1 MGKALYNFIIS
12 KCSTV
17 RQTRLHTIKKLILP
31 QLTVS
36 RQVNASGKIYEWSHF
51 SNPV

>member
-12 KCSTV
+12 KGFTV
-17 RQTRLHTIKKLILP
+17 RPTRLHTIKKLIIL
-31 QLTVS
+31 QRTVS
-36 RQVNASGKIYEWSHF
+36 RQVNAPGKNYEWSHF